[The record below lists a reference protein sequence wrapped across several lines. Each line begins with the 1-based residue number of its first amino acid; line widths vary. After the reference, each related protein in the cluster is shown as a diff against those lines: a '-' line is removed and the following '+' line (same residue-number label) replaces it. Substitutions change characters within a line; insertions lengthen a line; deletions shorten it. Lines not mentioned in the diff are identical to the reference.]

1 MGERAFDELE
11 YRWAQQYEGESVG
24 TDEFI
29 ELAERISRRDL
40 SDFAQE
46 WLFSTT
52 VPPMPGHPDWELDPA
67 GTDAPAPN
75 RAMQLERTLHKR

>member
-1 MGERAFDELE
+1 MEV
-11 YRWAQQYEGESVG
+11 AQQYKGESVG

-29 ELAERISRRDL
+29 ELAERVSRRDL
-40 SDFAQE
+40 SRLAQE

-67 GTDAPAPN
+67 GADAPA
-75 RAMQLERTLHKR
+75 RSQAMLMERRLHKH